1 MNAAA
6 LLAQRAYGAASAP
19 MAGTTG
25 AGPEVAASGMNFGAM
40 LANQVTEA
48 VSAGQ
53 AAEAQAAQAATGK
66 AEMVDVVTAIAAAE
80 VQMEAMI
87 AFRDQ
92 AIQAYQEIMRMPI

>member
-6 LLAQRAYGAASAP
+6 LLAQRAYGAAAAPTAGGSSGPETMP
-19 MAGTTG
+19 MA
-25 AGPEVAASGMNFGAM
+25 NFGA
-40 LANQVTEA
+40 LL
-48 VSAGQ
+48 AGQ
-53 AAEAQAAQAATGK
+53 VSQAVEAGRAAEAQAAQAATGK

-92 AIQAYQEIMRMPI
+92 AITAYQEILRMPI